1 MIALPPGRSKRKWLL
16 ATLAAVGAGV
26 AGMTSAR
33 KLHPVITPDHAVSTF
48 QAVSLPDSAGKPI
61 EMSRFAGRPLVV
73 NFWATWCPP
82 CVEEMPELSALYKER
97 KAKGLQMIGIG
108 IDSAAKVADFA
119 ARSPVSYPLV
129 VAGLSGTELARAFG
143 NTTGGLPFTVLIDRH
158 GRIAQRIPGRV
169 KIDALRF
176 SIDALDP

>member
-1 MIALPPGRSKRKWLL
+1 MISFQPGPSKRRWLL
-16 ATLAAVGAGV
+16 TILAAAGAGL
-26 AGMTSAR
+26 AGVTSAR
-33 KLHPVITPDHAVSTF
+33 KLQPTIPPDHAVSTF
-48 QAVSLPDSAGKPI
+48 QALSLPDPTGKPI
-61 EMSRFAGRPLVV
+61 EMARFAGRPLVV

-108 IDSAAKVADFA
+108 IDSAAKVADFSTK
-119 ARSPVSYPLV
+119 SPVAYPLA

-143 NTTGGLPFTVLIDRH
+143 NATGGLPFTVLIDRH

-169 KIDALRF
+169 KIDALR
-176 SIDALDP
+176 SAIDALDR

>member
-1 MIALPPGRSKRKWLL
+1 MQRRHWLALL
-16 ATLAAVGAGV
+16 ATGLTAGGVGAWLASRRLDGPV
-26 AGMTSAR
+26 QDAATATLFAMT
-33 KLHPVITPDHAVSTF
+33 
-48 QAVSLPDSAGKPI
+48 LPDAAGTPQPLAQWRGKL
-61 EMSRFAGRPLVV
+61 LVV

-119 ARSPVSYPLV
+119 TKSPVAYPLA

-143 NTTGGLPFTVLIDRH
+143 NATGGLPFTVLIDRH

-169 KIDALRF
+169 KIDALR
-176 SIDALDP
+176 SAIDALDR